1 MSHKPLIFPVYSEP
15 PANIESVIPPLQE
28 IFKGTGIHVTTCT
41 QADLRNGLLQEP
53 HTVGF
58 SLPGIIGE
66 NSHYTAQIGE
76 TGLKEMA
83 QAVRAGRIMLAICAG
98 AYFIARETVYNPAW
112 GPAKGRKP
120 ENHIFKAR
128 AYGPLADMGGKYNP
142 DEWPSDLS
150 LAQVWYKTGT
160 AKNGKDHWKH
170 AAFAYGNGPGLDPDY
185 PDSPDLEPLAYYSH
199 IKGRPLAAASLR
211 HGAGKILILGA
222 LPHIG
227 YREVAPHPG
236 TERVRKLL
244 TDMKVHE
251 PNRQE
256 FMDFLGERLRQQVL
270 TYRAKFSI

>member
-1 MSHKPLIFPVYSEP
+1 MRQEPLIFPVYAEP
-15 PANIESVIPPLQE
+15 PANTESVIPPLRD
-28 IFKGTGIHVTTCT
+28 IFKNTAIAVIPCT
-41 QADLRNGLLQEP
+41 QADLQNGILRDKN
-53 HTVGF
+53 TVGF

-66 NSHYTAQIGE
+66 NSQYTAQIGE
-76 TGLKEMA
+76 AGLKEMA
-83 QAVRAGRIMLAICAG
+83 QAVRAGRVMLAICAG

-128 AYGPLADMGGKYNP
+128 AFGPLADMGGKYNP

-150 LAQVWYKTGT
+150 LAQVWYKT
-160 AKNGKDHWKH
+160 AHQRNGKEHWKH

-211 HGAGKILILGA
+211 HGDGKILMLGA

-244 TDMKVHE
+244 ADMAPHE
-251 PNRQE
+251 AKRQE
-256 FMDFLGERLRQQVL
+256 FMEFIGERLRQQVL